1 MTIQPY
7 HNEITNQ
14 TIKQFI
20 AISHE
25 LEQMRSQIGML
36 KQKLEQQT
44 IVNDRHIRNSMKSK
58 ISDLN
63 RTVRGTIF
71 AGIFAV
77 VFAPVTFYINGCS
90 LAFIIATAVM
100 LAVCLGLTIVQKI
113 NLGRMMDLSQGNLVE
128 TAEKLSKVRTHYKE
142 WYKIAIP
149 MIIVWGGWM
158 IYEMVNVLGVDSP
171 TAIGFYCGAGVG
183 LLIGGIIGA
192 RINRKVVQQANE
204 ILVQIEELQR
214 P

>member
-1 MTIQPY
+1 
-7 HNEITNQ
+7 
-14 TIKQFI
+14 
-20 AISHE
+20 
-25 LEQMRSQIGML
+25 
-36 KQKLEQQT
+36 
-44 IVNDRHIRNSMKSK
+44 
-58 ISDLN
+58 
-63 RTVRGTIF
+63 
-71 AGIFAV
+71 
-77 VFAPVTFYINGCS
+77 
-90 LAFIIATAVM
+90 
-100 LAVCLGLTIVQKI
+100 
-113 NLGRMMDLSQGNLVE
+113 
-128 TAEKLSKVRTHYKE
+128 
-142 WYKIAIP
+142 

>member
-1 MTIQPY
+1 MENNTLL
-7 HNEITNQ
+7 
-14 TIKQFI
+14 
-20 AISHE
+20 SHE

-77 VFAPVTFYINGCS
+77 VFAPMTFYINGCS

-113 NLGRMMDLSQGNLVE
+113 NLSRMTDLSQSNLIE
-128 TAEKLSKVRTHYKE
+128 TAEKLSRTRTHYKE

-149 MIIVWGGWM
+149 MIIVWVGWM

-183 LLIGGIIGA
+183 LIIGGIIGA

-204 ILVQIEELQR
+204 ILAQIEELQHS
-214 P
+214 

>member
-1 MTIQPY
+1 MENNTLL
-7 HNEITNQ
+7 
-14 TIKQFI
+14 
-20 AISHE
+20 SHE

-77 VFAPVTFYINGCS
+77 VFAPMTFYINGCS

-149 MIIVWGGWM
+149 MIIVWVGWM

>member
-1 MTIQPY
+1 MENNTLL
-7 HNEITNQ
+7 
-14 TIKQFI
+14 
-20 AISHE
+20 SHE

-71 AGIFAV
+71 VGIFAV
-77 VFAPVTFYINGCS
+77 VFAPMTFYINGCS

-113 NLGRMMDLSQGNLVE
+113 NLGSMMDLSQDNLVE
-128 TAEKLSKVRTHYKE
+128 TARKLSKVRTHYKE

-183 LLIGGIIGA
+183 LIIGGIIGT
-192 RINRKVVQQANE
+192 RINRKVVHQANE
-204 ILVQIEELQR
+204 ILAQIEELQHS
-214 P
+214 

>member
-1 MTIQPY
+1 MENNTLL
-7 HNEITNQ
+7 
-14 TIKQFI
+14 
-20 AISHE
+20 SHE

-44 IVNDRHIRNSMKSK
+44 IVNERHIRNSMKSK

-71 AGIFAV
+71 VGIFAV
-77 VFAPVTFYINGCS
+77 VFAPMTFYINGCS

-183 LLIGGIIGA
+183 LIIGGIIGA

-204 ILVQIEELQR
+204 ILAQIEELQR

>member
-1 MTIQPY
+1 MENNTLL
-7 HNEITNQ
+7 
-14 TIKQFI
+14 
-20 AISHE
+20 SHE

-77 VFAPVTFYINGCS
+77 VFAPMTFYINGCS

-183 LLIGGIIGA
+183 LIIGGIIGA

-204 ILVQIEELQR
+204 ILAEIEELQHS
-214 P
+214 

>member
-1 MTIQPY
+1 
-7 HNEITNQ
+7 
-14 TIKQFI
+14 
-20 AISHE
+20 
-25 LEQMRSQIGML
+25 MRSQIGML

-44 IVNDRHIRNSMKSK
+44 IVNERHIRNSMKSK

-77 VFAPVTFYINGCS
+77 LFAPMTFYIQGCS
-90 LAFIIATAVM
+90 LLFVIGTAVM

-113 NLGRMMDLSQGNLVE
+113 NLGRMTDLSQSNLIE
-128 TAEKLSKVRTHYKE
+128 TAERLSRTRTHYKE

-149 MIIVWGGWM
+149 MLLAWVGWM
-158 IYEMVNVLGVDSP
+158 IYEMVNAIGIESP

-183 LLIGGIIGA
+183 LIIGGVIGA

-204 ILVQIEELQR
+204 ILAQIEELQQS
-214 P
+214 

>member
-1 MTIQPY
+1 MENNTLV
-7 HNEITNQ
+7 
-14 TIKQFI
+14 
-20 AISHE
+20 SHD
-25 LEQMRSQIGML
+25 LEQMSSQIGML

-44 IVNDRHIRNSMKSK
+44 IVNERHIRNSMKSK

-77 VFAPVTFYINGCS
+77 LFAPMTFYIQGCS
-90 LAFIIATAVM
+90 LLFVIGTAVM

-113 NLGRMMDLSQGNLVE
+113 NLGRMTDLSQSNLIE
-128 TAEKLSKVRTHYKE
+128 TAERLSRTRTHYKE

-149 MIIVWGGWM
+149 MLLAWVGWM
-158 IYEMVNVLGVDSP
+158 IYEMVNAIGIESP

-183 LLIGGIIGA
+183 LIIGGVIGA

-204 ILVQIEELQR
+204 ILAQIEELQQS
-214 P
+214 

>member
-1 MTIQPY
+1 MENNTLL
-7 HNEITNQ
+7 
-14 TIKQFI
+14 
-20 AISHE
+20 SHE

-77 VFAPVTFYINGCS
+77 VFAPMTFYINGCS

>member
-1 MTIQPY
+1 MENNTLL
-7 HNEITNQ
+7 
-14 TIKQFI
+14 
-20 AISHE
+20 SHE
-25 LEQMRSQIGML
+25 LEQMRTQIGML
-36 KQKLEQQT
+36 KQKLEQQA
-44 IVNDRHIRNSMKSK
+44 IVNDTHIRNSMKSK

-63 RTVRGTIF
+63 RTILGTIF

-77 VFAPVTFYINGCS
+77 IFAPVTFYVQGCS
-90 LAFIIATAVM
+90 LIFVIATAIM

-113 NLGRMMDLSQGNLVE
+113 NLGSMMDLSQDNLVE
-128 TAEKLSKVRTHYKE
+128 TARKLSKVRTHYKE

-183 LLIGGIIGA
+183 LIIGGIIGA

-204 ILVQIEELQR
+204 ILAQIEELQHS
-214 P
+214 

>member
-1 MTIQPY
+1 MENNTLL
-7 HNEITNQ
+7 
-14 TIKQFI
+14 
-20 AISHE
+20 SHE

-71 AGIFAV
+71 VGIFAV
-77 VFAPVTFYINGCS
+77 VFAPMTFYINGCS

-113 NLGRMMDLSQGNLVE
+113 SIGRMMDLSQGNLVE

-183 LLIGGIIGA
+183 LIIGGIIGT
-192 RINRKVVQQANE
+192 RINRKVVHQANE
-204 ILVQIEELQR
+204 ILAQIEELQHS
-214 P
+214 

>member
-1 MTIQPY
+1 MENNTLL
-7 HNEITNQ
+7 
-14 TIKQFI
+14 
-20 AISHE
+20 SHE

-77 VFAPVTFYINGCS
+77 VFAPMTFYINGCS

-113 NLGRMMDLSQGNLVE
+113 NLGRMTDLSQGNLVE

-149 MIIVWGGWM
+149 MIIVWVGWM

-183 LLIGGIIGA
+183 LIIGGIIGA

-204 ILVQIEELQR
+204 ILAQIEELQHS
-214 P
+214 

>member
-1 MTIQPY
+1 MENNTLL
-7 HNEITNQ
+7 
-14 TIKQFI
+14 
-20 AISHE
+20 SHE

-77 VFAPVTFYINGCS
+77 VFAPMTFYINGCS

-149 MIIVWGGWM
+149 MIIVWVGWM

-183 LLIGGIIGA
+183 LIIGGIIGA